1 MSRINR
7 YEYQD
12 WKNFGARVKNSRK
25 QIGMTKERFAEEIN
39 RTENFVSEIEKGNKS
54 CSLHTLHQISKVL
67 KVSADYL
74 LYGENVD
81 MKKEY
86 SNKEIL
92 EEIINRCNEEE
103 LGVIKDLIVAVY
115 PNLKYILK
123 DKSEKKDKD

>member
-1 MSRINR
+1 MSRSNR

-12 WKNFGARVKNSRK
+12 WKNFGGRVKDSRR
-25 QIGMTKERFAEEIN
+25 QIGMTKEKFAEEIN
-39 RTENFVSEIEKGNKS
+39 RSENFVSEIEKGNKS

-74 LYGENVD
+74 LYGEKVD

-86 SNKEIL
+86 SNKEII
-92 EEIINRCNEEE
+92 EEIINRCNDEE

-115 PNLKYILK
+115 PNFKYILK
-123 DKSEKKDKD
+123 GKRDKS

>member
-1 MSRINR
+1 MGRANR

-12 WKNFGARVKNSRK
+12 WKNFGARVKDSRK
-25 QIGMTKERFAEEIN
+25 QIGMTKEKFAECIN

-54 CSLHTLHQISKVL
+54 CSLHTLHQITKVL

-74 LYGENVD
+74 LYGEKVD

-92 EEIINRCNEEE
+92 QEIINRCSEEE
-103 LGVIKDLIVAVY
+103 LGVIKDLVVAIY
-115 PNLKYILK
+115 PNFKHILK
-123 DKSEKKDKD
+123 EKKD